1 MCHINGDYT
10 DRYRGMDP
18 GAIGQQVLDS
28 YVRARPAATGQVSV
42 AAVHDWHDYPFSLG
56 HIAYFRPGDIG
67 RIANLLGAP
76 AGRLFFAGEHCGRRA
91 LGLEA
96 ACESA
101 DYAMAHIRELV

>member
-42 AAVHDWHDYPFSLG
+42 AAVHDWNDYPFSLG